1 MGIGSVT
8 AMGIGVTV
16 YSIPLEQ
23 MPAVLA
29 NPTPEYAEALMWMN
43 NVTQIFTF
51 LFPVLFFFLLF
62 GGKNVNQLLLSKGGI
77 LVLLSPVLMFF
88 ANGIID
94 ISAKINKAMIPE
106 NSFLER
112 AFKPTE
118 EMAERI
124 TKLMLDLDATVPMWL
139 TFLSIAI
146 IPALLEELS
155 FRGVVQPLLAKM
167 TGNVHAAIWITAAL
181 FSLIHVQFYGFLPR
195 MLMGA
200 LLGYLVIWSGSL
212 WASILAHFANNA
224 LAIVLYRQFGSLET
238 PEGATMN
245 QWYSYLISAALFL
258 MLLVHFIRK
267 SKWPW
272 LSFAYL
278 GITGKIS
285 QGHEE
290 KN

>member
-1 MGIGSVT
+1 
-8 AMGIGVTV
+8 
-16 YSIPLEQ
+16 
-23 MPAVLA
+23 MPVVLA
-29 NPTPEYAEALMWMN
+29 NPTAQYAEALLWMN
-43 NVTQIFTF
+43 NVTQVFTF
-51 LFPVLFFFLLF
+51 LFPVLVFFFLF
-62 GGKNVNQLLLSKGGI
+62 GGKNVNQLLLKKGGA
-77 LVLLSPVLMFF
+77 LVLLAPVLMFF

-94 ISAKINKAMIPE
+94 ISAKINKALIPD
-106 NSFLER
+106 NSILER

-124 TKLMLDLDATVPMWL
+124 TKLMLDVDTPVPMWV

-146 IPALLEELS
+146 IPALFEELS
-155 FRGVVQPLLAKM
+155 FRGVFLPLLAKM
-167 TGNVHAAIWITAAL
+167 TGNVHVAIWITAAL

-245 QWYSYLISAALFL
+245 QWYSYLVSAVLFTF
-258 MLLVHFIRK
+258 LVVYFIRN

-272 LSFAYL
+272 MSFAYL
-278 GITGKIS
+278 GITEKIN
-285 QGHEE
+285 QGHE
-290 KN
+290 KTN